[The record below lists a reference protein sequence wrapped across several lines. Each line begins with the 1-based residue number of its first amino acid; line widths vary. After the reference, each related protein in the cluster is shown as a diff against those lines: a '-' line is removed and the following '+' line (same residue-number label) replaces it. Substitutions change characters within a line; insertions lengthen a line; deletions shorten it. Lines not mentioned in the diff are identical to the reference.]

1 MKNKLSEKKCV
12 PCEGGVPVLS
22 KDQARRYL
30 AELKDW
36 RLSEDAKSIRV
47 EYLMKDFMAAVRLIN
62 QIAEIAEK
70 EDHHPDIHLV
80 GYRKLAIELQT
91 HAIGGL
97 SENDFILAAKIDPL
111 PKELKSQ
118 KG

>member
-1 MKNKLSEKKCV
+1 MKNIR
-12 PCEGGVPVLS
+12 
-22 KDQARRYL
+22 QHL

-36 RLSEDAKSIRV
+36 RLSDNAKSIHA

-70 EDHHPDIHLV
+70 EDHHPDIHLA
-80 GYRKLAIELQT
+80 GYRKLAIELTT

-97 SENDFILAAKIDPL
+97 SEKDFILASKIDAL
-111 PKELKSQ
+111 SKELKIQ
-118 KG
+118 QA